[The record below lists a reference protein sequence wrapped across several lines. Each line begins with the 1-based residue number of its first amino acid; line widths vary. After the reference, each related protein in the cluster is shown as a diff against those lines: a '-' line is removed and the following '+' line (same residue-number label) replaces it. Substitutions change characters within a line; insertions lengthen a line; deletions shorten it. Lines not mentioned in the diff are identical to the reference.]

1 MISSDRGIRYA
12 IKYKQRYYKVLLS
25 CIFTGNAH
33 FFLII
38 VNYITKKKLVTSA
51 AKVGNFYGK
60 KKKKKTSEKLYVW
73 NNQSQLEFSYK
84 KTTKRLGSTLF
95 VLSSC

>member
-1 MISSDRGIRYA
+1 M
-12 IKYKQRYYKVLLS
+12 
-25 CIFTGNAH
+25 
-33 FFLII
+33 
-38 VNYITKKKLVTSA
+38 VTSA